1 MAITDSAAIA
11 VIVAVGMQG
20 AFLAWNA
27 YKITERGNET
37 HESIGLFLLLMAFV
51 HTIIISTIARTIA
64 AENILSDGVVAALT
78 LNYRVAII
86 VFIIVMVYFTLRVMI
101 VPMLQANKRKKF
113 TLKED

>member
-1 MAITDSAAIA
+1 MAISDSAAIA

-37 HESIGLFLLLMAFV
+37 HEAIGLFLLLMAFV

-64 AENILSDGVVAALT
+64 SENLLADGVVAALG
-78 LNYRVAII
+78 LNYRIAVI
-86 VFIIVMVYFTLRVMI
+86 VFIIVMVYFILRVMI
-101 VPMLQANKRKKF
+101 LPMLAANKQKKF
-113 TLKED
+113 KLRED